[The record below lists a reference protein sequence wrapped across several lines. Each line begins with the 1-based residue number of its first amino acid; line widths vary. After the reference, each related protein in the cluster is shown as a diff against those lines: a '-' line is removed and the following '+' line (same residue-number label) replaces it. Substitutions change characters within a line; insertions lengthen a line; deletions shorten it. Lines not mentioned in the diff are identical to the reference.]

1 MPQGS
6 RILHEALMNIV
17 FDVYIQDP
25 ADNGE
30 PEYIPNVTRE
40 GNPTHILHFLAGYCN
55 ESNYHIIR
63 NMRIYP

>member
-1 MPQGS
+1 MF
-6 RILHEALMNIV
+6 IT

-30 PEYIPNVTRE
+30 PEFITNIARE

-55 ESNYHIIR
+55 ESNNHIIR
-63 NMRIYP
+63 KMRVYP